1 MKGKL
6 ELPNNSRQFN
16 EDVLSPSDGE
26 QEHSDYLAAVLPSFP
41 VPGADEDVGNVLPEP
56 GLLVHGLALRVVDDG
71 EVDLLEDRGERSVC
85 GGLMTGGS
93 SVVSVTFIEPAPA
106 RDPGGLAHQGGV
118 VLRHTD
124 GDDVGLE
131 CHRLVKPEIM

>member
-6 ELPNNSRQFN
+6 ELPNDSRQFY
-16 EDVLSPSDGE
+16 EDLLSPSDGE

-71 EVDLLEDRGERSVC
+71 EVDLLEDRGERSICV
-85 GGLMTGGS
+85 GLMTRGC
-93 SVVSVTFIEPAPA
+93 SVVTVTFIEPAPA
-106 RDPGGLAHQGGV
+106 CDPGGLTHQGRV
-118 VLRHTD
+118 FLRHTD
-124 GDDVGLE
+124 RDDVGLE
-131 CHRLVKPEIM
+131 CDRLVKPEIM